1 MNVLVLMYF
10 PVHMGV
16 SVCVNVSKDFG
27 VYFRGEG
34 RVAEEELLL
43 CQVLLIVHGR
53 DAVFVWAGGDGG
65 GGRAAP
71 VPLSIR
77 RPVGALHH
85 LGGCSRGAG
94 RGAVFSALA
103 EPEQRSTEDQ
113 DYSRGDAD
121 DDGPRQRVVGWR
133 EYGRDGGFGVCG
145 RMLFTIWLKK
155 KDLHI
160 NLKMFPS
167 ELEWSH
173 LAGR

>member
-10 PVHMGV
+10 PVHVGV

-27 VYFRGEG
+27 VYFRGES
-34 RVAEEELLL
+34 RMAEEELLL
-43 CQVLLIVHGR
+43 CQVLLIVHGG

-65 GGRAAP
+65 GGHAASF
-71 VPLSIR
+71 PLSIR
-77 RPVGALHH
+77 RPVGALHR
-85 LGGCSRGAG
+85 LGGGGAG

-121 DDGPRQRVVGWR
+121 DDGPRQRVVSWR
-133 EYGRDGGFGVCG
+133 EDGRDGRFCVCG

-155 KDLHI
+155 KKDLHT
-160 NLKMFPS
+160 NLKMFTS
-167 ELEWSH
+167 ELEGSH